1 VSSLR
6 HAGARRTASLTLAEA
21 DGDLHRLGNPA
32 IETSVACLHCC
43 ASLELGSA
51 AMTHPV
57 TEHPRKS
64 LTPTLRRRP
73 DIAPNLMHLLRGHS
87 RGDAFAALHAV
98 IAGRCLSGSD
108 RCIEDG
114 SRCVSFIEAPIRQL
128 RNVFHWSAE
137 HDAHRQP
144 YGVLLG
150 KDYLFALGGRPVI
163 YQPESEYALLP
174 EALRFRHVRYDPL
187 TVPPIDV
194 SWEREWRLRADVL
207 QLEPERCCIVV
218 ASEADRAALFT
229 EHAERE
235 EVRLEALGSA
245 VGGSL
250 ADQFAESF
258 PWPVISLD
266 A

>member
-1 VSSLR
+1 MTR
-6 HAGARRTASLTLAEA
+6 LAMEQ
-21 DGDLHRLGNPA
+21 
-32 IETSVACLHCC
+32 
-43 ASLELGSA
+43 
-51 AMTHPV
+51 
-57 TEHPRKS
+57 PRKS
-64 LTPTLRRRP
+64 LTPTFRKRP
-73 DIAPNLMHLLRGHS
+73 DVASNLLHFLGGDS
-87 RGDAFAALHAV
+87 RSDAFALLHSV
-98 IAGRCLSGSD
+98 IAGQALSGSD
-108 RCIEDG
+108 IGVRDG
-114 SRCVSFIEAPIRQL
+114 TRCVCFTEAPIRQL

-137 HDAHRQP
+137 RDAHVQP

-163 YQPESEYALLP
+163 YQPDAEYDELP
-174 EALRFRHVRYDPL
+174 PSLRYRHVRYDPVS
-187 TVPPIDV
+187 VPPIDF

-218 ASEADRAALFT
+218 ASEADRATLFT

-235 EVRLEALGSA
+235 EVRLEAVGSA

-266 A
+266 V